1 MIEIPVPDE
10 FGIIIPREN
19 ADFLWRKQSGGMCC
33 IQQQIPG
40 TFIPFGKMKYNH
52 GWPEWTPKSGTGDFE
67 EQLKKINI
75 KNIPESDYKTFPE
88 KVIKRGYFKNYNE
101 FSQWID
107 NSEKYGFETLWDDLY
122 RFEYGIFDLL
132 DSDPRKRW
140 DNKQQIWNEINNNI
154 FFEYQEISKKEY
166 RKSNINKTMYPVP
179 STNAIK
185 LIKITNGPTNENYKI
200 NWGKLKNR
208 WVYFLY
214 PNAD

>member
-10 FGIIIPREN
+10 FGIIIPSEN
-19 ADFLWRKQSGGMCC
+19 ADVLWRKQSGGMSC

-52 GWPEWTPKSGTGDFE
+52 GWPEWTPKSGTGNFE

-88 KVIKRGYFKNYNE
+88 NVIKRGYFKNYTE
-101 FSQWID
+101 FRQWIN

-122 RFEYGIFDLL
+122 RFEYGIFELL
-132 DSDPRKRW
+132 DKDPRNRW
-140 DNKQQIWNEINNNI
+140 NNKQEIWAEINKRLY
-154 FFEYQEISKKEY
+154 FEYEEISRKKYKESDKD
-166 RKSNINKTMYPVP
+166 RNLYPVP
-179 STNAIK
+179 STDAIK
-185 LIKITNGPTNENYKI
+185 LIKITNGPIDKKYNV
-200 NWGKLKNR
+200 NWGKLIGE
-208 WVYFLY
+208 WVYFMY